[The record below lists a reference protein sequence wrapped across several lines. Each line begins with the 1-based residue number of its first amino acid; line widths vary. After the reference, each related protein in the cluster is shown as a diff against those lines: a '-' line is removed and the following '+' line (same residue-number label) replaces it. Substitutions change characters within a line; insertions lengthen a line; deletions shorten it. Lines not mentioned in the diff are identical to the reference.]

1 MKGPRKTVPENSE
14 KLEQEET
21 KGREEPIL
29 DTLAFVPR
37 PSPDKFWS
45 EDGGFSYGKTSRRSK
60 MTTGS
65 HFKTRDSTESYFS

>member
-45 EDGGFSYGKTSRRSK
+45 EDDSFPYGKTSRRSK
-60 MTTGS
+60 MAMGS